1 MTKSS
6 KKMTIDKLAQ
16 VTQAEF
22 RLVRGEFKAV
32 RGEMAD
38 EFKAVREEMATNLK
52 STEVK
57 ILQAVDKIAVRFD
70 KAEKIALAT

>member
-22 RLVRGEFKAV
+22 RLVRG
-32 RGEMAD
+32 